1 MRLSIRTKQV
11 LGVTAL
17 VTAVVI
23 GLSVQ
28 GMAQLASVRLQE
40 TKARADLLAHAIYQR
55 SFQVVP
61 GAADP
66 YAALAADGGLRAML
80 ESSLY
85 SPQVTDAASSRPTAA
100 SSRIWTATGS
110 ACSSRRP
117 RGSMNWCRVRGTSNC
132 GVSSA
137 KTAAPTK

>member
-55 SFQVVP
+55 SFQV
-61 GAADP
+61 
-66 YAALAADGGLRAML
+66 L
-80 ESSLY
+80 
-85 SPQVTDAASSRPTAA
+85 SPPRSKIPAR
-100 SSRIWTATGS
+100 
-110 ACSSRRP
+110 
-117 RGSMNWCRVRGTSNC
+117 RGSNAYSTRYGRPSC
-132 GVSSA
+132 
-137 KTAAPTK
+137 